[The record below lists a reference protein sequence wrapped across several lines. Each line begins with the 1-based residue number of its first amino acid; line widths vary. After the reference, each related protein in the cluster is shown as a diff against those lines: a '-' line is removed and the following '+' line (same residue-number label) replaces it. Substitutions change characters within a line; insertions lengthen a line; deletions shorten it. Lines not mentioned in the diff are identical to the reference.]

1 MFNSFRGC
9 RASKPAELL
18 DSWSAGGKG
27 VQHEY
32 VRLVESYRQGGKVKQ
47 RLIASLGRKELLLE
61 HLDALNR
68 LLRGEKPAPT
78 SEAGHHEA
86 VALQAWDWGVSL
98 VAGALW
104 RELGLEQ
111 ILDRRAKGRR
121 GSSVALADRVLALVA
136 NRLEAPGSE
145 HGLAGWLETSFV
157 CDRHG
162 RQWRPE
168 WRDEAERRASAT
180 PRVRVGFRQLQRWYR
195 TLDQLLVLK
204 PTIEKE
210 LFLRLRDLFSL
221 KVDLVLY
228 DLTSTYFE
236 GHGPAR
242 LGAHG
247 YSRDGKP
254 RQRQVLVGLVM
265 VDGWP
270 IAHHVFAGNDRDAST
285 VPSVLA
291 DLEQRFGLD
300 RLVFVGDRGMIT
312 RDNLALL
319 RAHGQGYILGRN
331 RRRSPEVAGYI
342 ASATGPWH
350 QCPLAINGAEKKD
363 PPKTLVCEVECDAP
377 GTRIL
382 VVHSDERLAF
392 EKAEREKAM
401 AKVAR
406 QLEALARRV
415 AQGRLK
421 AAHKVGAAAGRI
433 LARNHGQRYWDWSYE
448 DGVFRYFEHPLNF
461 ERELAGEGKYVI
473 QCEGVSLSAVDIVR
487 LYKEL
492 SEVER
497 GFRNLKDVI
506 DMRPIYHQTDE
517 RVQAHIFVAALAF
530 LLHRAL
536 EKKLKAAGIE
546 LSATE
551 ALGALKTI
559 RVVDIDLGNGE
570 TKRCVTPGS
579 ERATRIL
586 AALGITDRN
595 PPAPPKQD
603 QTLM

>member
-1 MFNSFRGC
+1 MFLRIVK
-9 RASKPAELL
+9 A
-18 DSWSAGGKG
+18 AGGKG

-32 VRLVESYRQGGKVKQ
+32 VRLVESYRDGGKVKQ

-68 LLRGEKPAPT
+68 LLRGEAPAP
-78 SEAGHHEA
+78 SNEAGQQEA

-104 RELGLEQ
+104 RELGLER
-111 ILDRRAKGRR
+111 ILDRLAKGRR
-121 GSSVALADRVLALVA
+121 GTSAALADRVLALVT

-145 HGLAGWLETSFV
+145 HGLAGWLESSFV

-162 RQWRPE
+162 RQWLPE
-168 WRDEAERRASAT
+168 WRDEAERRASDT

-195 TLDQLLVLK
+195 TLDQLLALK
-204 PTIEKE
+204 PRIEKE

-228 DLTSTYFE
+228 DLTSTYFQ
-236 GHGPAR
+236 GHGPPR

-270 IAHHVFAGNDRDAST
+270 IAHHVFAGNERDAST
-285 VPSVLA
+285 VPAVLA
-291 DLEQRFGLD
+291 DLEQRFGLE

-342 ASATGPWH
+342 ARASGPWR

-363 PPKTLVCEVECDAP
+363 PPKTLVHEVESDTP

-392 EKAEREKAM
+392 ERAEREKAM
-401 AKVAR
+401 AKVGR
-406 QLEALARRV
+406 QLEALSRRV

-433 LARNHGQRYWDWSYE
+433 LAKNHGQRYWDWSYE
-448 DGVFRYFEHPLNF
+448 DGVFRYFEHPVSF

-473 QCEGVSLSAVDIVR
+473 QCEGVSLPAVDIVQ

-497 GFRNLKDVI
+497 GFRHLKDVI

-536 EKKLKAAGIE
+536 EKKLKAAGID
-546 LSATE
+546 LSASE
-551 ALGALKTI
+551 ALCALKTI
-559 RVVDIDLGNGE
+559 RLVDIDLGDGK
-570 TKRCVTPGS
+570 TKRCVTRGS
-579 ERATRIL
+579 ERAGRIL

-595 PPAPPKQD
+595 PPIPPKQR

>member
-1 MFNSFRGC
+1 MFLRIVK
-9 RASKPAELL
+9 A
-18 DSWSAGGKG
+18 AGGKG

-180 PRVRVGFRQLQRWYR
+180 PRVRVGFRQLQRCYR

-570 TKRCVTPGS
+570 TKRCVTLGS

>member
-1 MFNSFRGC
+1 MFLRIVK
-9 RASKPAELL
+9 A
-18 DSWSAGGKG
+18 AGGKG

-586 AALGITDRN
+586 AALADRN

>member
-1 MFNSFRGC
+1 MFLRIVK
-9 RASKPAELL
+9 A
-18 DSWSAGGKG
+18 AGGKG

-180 PRVRVGFRQLQRWYR
+180 PRVRVGFRQLQRCYR

>member
-1 MFNSFRGC
+1 MSTSSTTPAHYPGRSAPERGGQNAS
-9 RASKPAELL
+9 RAAAHLYITAGLRPIKRFQPCAIALVGDVDGDPELEDRVGL
-18 DSWSAGGKG
+18 AWRLALLEEGGVLHAINDTAPDG
-27 VQHEY
+27 VFALQM
-32 VRLVESYRQGGKVKQ
+32 
-47 RLIASLGRKELLLE
+47 GRRAVDNKEL
-61 HLDALNR
+61 
-68 LLRGEKPAPT
+68 
-78 SEAGHHEA
+78 A
-86 VALQAWDWGVSL
+86 V
-98 VAGALW
+98 GA
-104 RELGLEQ
+104 
-111 ILDRRAKGRR
+111 
-121 GSSVALADRVLALVA
+121 VVVTDRVLHPHSAADKALVREFGRNSPSRTTA
-136 NRLEAPGSE
+136 AGSRRIARFGGKTGHDVVE
-145 HGLAGWLETSFV
+145 NERVVKSLAHQFFHAGDMGGGQVGAHLDDQAAV
-157 CDRHG
+157 
-162 RQWRPE
+162 
-168 WRDEAERRASAT
+168 AEIEVKQVFQVFAGN
-180 PRVRVGFRQLQRWYR
+180 RVGQS
-195 TLDQLLVLK
+195 LVH
-204 PTIEKE
+204 
-210 LFLRLRDLFSL
+210 LR
-221 KVDLVLY
+221 
-228 DLTSTYFE
+228 
-236 GHGPAR
+236 AR
-242 LGAHG
+242 LGP
-247 YSRDGKP
+247 RFLNLVL

>member
-1 MFNSFRGC
+1 MFLRIVK
-9 RASKPAELL
+9 A
-18 DSWSAGGKG
+18 AGGKG

-363 PPKTLVCEVECDAP
+363 PPKTLVSSATR

-382 VVHSDERLAF
+382 VVHSDEVAF
-392 EKAEREKAM
+392 EKAS
-401 AKVAR
+401 AR
-406 QLEALARRV
+406 RPWPRSPQLEALARRV
-415 AQGRLK
+415 EGRLN
-421 AAHKVGAAAGRI
+421 ARSAPLPGI

-448 DGVFRYFEHPLNF
+448 DRLPLL
-461 ERELAGEGKYVI
+461 RESAQLRARARGEGVRHPVRRGEPVGRYRAPLQGQRGRARLPKPKASST
-473 QCEGVSLSAVDIVR
+473 CVSSD
-487 LYKEL
+487 
-492 SEVER
+492 R
-497 GFRNLKDVI
+497 GGFAG
-506 DMRPIYHQTDE
+506 P
-517 RVQAHIFVAALAF
+517 IFVAALAF
-530 LLHRAL
+530 LLHRAQGRSSRRP
-536 EKKLKAAGIE
+536 AE
-546 LSATE
+546 LSAT
-551 ALGALKTI
+551 ALGALTI
-559 RVVDIDLGNGE
+559 RVGYRPGE
-570 TKRCVTPGS
+570 RRNQAGYPRPS
-579 ERATRIL
+579 ARIL
-586 AALGITDRN
+586 
-595 PPAPPKQD
+595 PPWDHTETRRPRQNKPDVVTIAHIRVNNIKSLD
-603 QTLM
+603 D

>member
-1 MFNSFRGC
+1 MFLRIVK
-9 RASKPAELL
+9 A
-18 DSWSAGGKG
+18 AGGKG

-121 GSSVALADRVLALVA
+121 GSSVALAERVLALVA

-506 DMRPIYHQTDE
+506 DMRPIYHQADE

>member
-1 MFNSFRGC
+1 MR
-9 RASKPAELL
+9 
-18 DSWSAGGKG
+18 
-27 VQHEY
+27 
-32 VRLVESYRQGGKVKQ
+32 Q

-180 PRVRVGFRQLQRWYR
+180 PRVRVGFRQLQRCYR

>member
-1 MFNSFRGC
+1 MFLRIVK
-9 RASKPAELL
+9 A
-18 DSWSAGGKG
+18 AGGKG

-180 PRVRVGFRQLQRWYR
+180 PRVRVGFRQLQRCYR

-473 QCEGVSLSAVDIVR
+473 QCEGG
-487 LYKEL
+487 
-492 SEVER
+492 R
-497 GFRNLKDVI
+497 G
-506 DMRPIYHQTDE
+506 
-517 RVQAHIFVAALAF
+517 
-530 LLHRAL
+530 
-536 EKKLKAAGIE
+536 
-546 LSATE
+546 
-551 ALGALKTI
+551 GAL
-559 RVVDIDLGNGE
+559 
-570 TKRCVTPGS
+570 S
-579 ERATRIL
+579 
-586 AALGITDRN
+586 DR
-595 PPAPPKQD
+595 PEG
-603 QTLM
+603 LRG